1 MVQGFKVTLFA
12 GNLSQRGITLWEHSK
27 PANLEH
33 NTVVIQVAINLLN
46 MKHMFPAVRH
56 CIMATSHSERLV
68 SSKHSIKETVPFLWL
83 LSLYISCT
91 LKRNEYEPSRYTVP
105 DSRPGL
111 LLKLCRPQWPGTVT
125 LCTLMVTCYLTTE
138 LLLASTAV
146 FYLCTY
152 FILCKLQK
160 CSLSENKAP
169 TPYHSWTV
177 RAISFENGTNF
188 CVS

>member
-12 GNLSQRGITLWEHSK
+12 GNLSQRGINLWEHSK

-33 NTVVIQVAINLLN
+33 NTVVIQVAINLLTI
-46 MKHMFPAVRH
+46 KH
-56 CIMATSHSERLV
+56 V
-68 SSKHSIKETVPFLWL
+68 SSCQILHHGNVSFWKISKFKALNKETVPFLWL

-91 LKRNEYEPSRYTVP
+91 LKRNEYEPSGFTVP

-138 LLLASTAV
+138 LLEASTAV
-146 FYLCTY
+146 YYLCTY

-160 CSLSENKAP
+160 CSLSENKAA
-169 TPYHSWTV
+169 TPHHSWTV
-177 RAISFENGTNF
+177 RAIRFGNGTNF